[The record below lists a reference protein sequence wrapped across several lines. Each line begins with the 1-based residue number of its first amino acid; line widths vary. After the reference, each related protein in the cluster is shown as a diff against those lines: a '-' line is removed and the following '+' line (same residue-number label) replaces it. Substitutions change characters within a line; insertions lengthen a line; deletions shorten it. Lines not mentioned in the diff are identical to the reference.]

1 VSEFA
6 LDPELLADAGLGL
19 VVYASSA
26 EARILCCNALAAGW
40 FGGTRAALEGRAALD
55 ADWSFID
62 EHEQPLRQEDLP
74 MFAAL
79 ASGQPIRNVTLGIL
93 AAGHTSPVWVRAGAV
108 PQRGDG
114 GAIQRVVMTLTDVTA
129 EVNSRQAPTLMDRL
143 MKVAFE
149 SAHDGLFFCN
159 ADGSV
164 IKFNAVYGQLS
175 RISPT
180 DRITSLAEL
189 RRVVSGMDASG
200 APLALEDWP
209 VKRALRGETGELEAT
224 AHRPGIDNAWI
235 GIYRYSPLRDADG
248 AILGAV
254 VVCRDVTRKR
264 RLERK
269 LRQSEHRLRALVDGA
284 PDGIFI
290 RTKGVFTYV
299 NAALLK
305 TLGLTGP
312 SEFLGSTSLD
322 WVAPEY
328 TEARQRMEQGVEEG
342 HSVPPSFREL
352 LRRDGSRIPV
362 ETAGAMLDLDSY
374 AGFVRDVSA
383 RVAAEAQERQLRDE
397 LERTRRMESIGQ
409 LAAGLAHDFNNI
421 LQAQKLFLAL
431 LKRKLSTHVEVAQDL
446 GNIESCTDKAGGLIS
461 NLLAFGRK
469 QVGQPQRVDLNLV
482 LLRMGELLKSSAGE
496 HIDFQITPAPAA
508 LWVNLDPG
516 HLDQI
521 MLNLVLNARDA
532 MPDGGE
538 LRIQMADETDPASGR
553 AWARLSV
560 IDTGIGIE
568 AQALE
573 RVFEPFFSTKLEGP
587 NCGLGLASVHGLVHQ
602 NHGEIAVRSR
612 VGVGTQFDI
621 RLPLADAG
629 PQPQPSVAEREFP
642 ADCPFRRVLLVEDD
656 ELLRKV
662 TKLMLEAE
670 GHEVREAASGPAA
683 LALLEQQTFFPQLL
697 ITDLVMPGMN
707 GCALADRV
715 RERCGELPVIV
726 VSGHPKGVVGR
737 DGELAAGINFLSK
750 PFSAE
755 QLQRMI
761 ASLEDKR

>member
-1 VSEFA
+1 MSEFA
-6 LDPELLADAGLGL
+6 LDPELLSDAGLGL
-19 VVYASSA
+19 VVYAPSA

-40 FGGTRAALEGRAALD
+40 FGSTRAALAGRAALD
-55 ADWSFID
+55 AAWSFID

-108 PQRGDG
+108 PQRGAG
-114 GAIQRVVMTLTDVTA
+114 GEIERVVMTLADVTA
-129 EVNSRQAPTLMDRL
+129 EVNSRPASSLMDRL
-143 MKVAFE
+143 MKAAFE
-149 SAHDGLFFCN
+149 SAHEGLFFCN

-164 IKFNAVYGQLS
+164 IKFNANYGQLS

-180 DRITSLAEL
+180 DRITSLADL

-200 APLALEDWP
+200 APLALNDWP
-209 VKRALRGETGELEAT
+209 VARALRGETGELEAK
-224 AHRPGIDNAWI
+224 AYRPGTDSAWT
-235 GIYRYSPLRDADG
+235 GIYRYAPLRDADG
-248 AILGAV
+248 AIVGAV
-254 VVCRDVTRKR
+254 LACRDVTKN
-264 RLERK
+264 
-269 LRQSEHRLRALVDGA
+269 RALEKSLNVSEQRFQALADGA

-290 RTKGVFTYV
+290 RAKGVFTYA
-299 NAALLK
+299 NPALLK
-305 TLGLTGP
+305 ILGLKDFA
-312 SEFLGSTSLD
+312 EFLGSRSCD

-328 TEARQRMEQGVEEG
+328 LEVRQRMERSVMAGEV
-342 HSVPPSFREL
+342 VPPSFREL
-352 LRRDGSRIPV
+352 LRRDSSRVPV
-362 ETAGAMLDLDSY
+362 ETAGALLDQDSY
-374 AGFVRDVSA
+374 VGFVRDVSA

-409 LAAGLAHDFNNI
+409 LAAGIAHDFNNI

-431 LKRKLSTHVEVAQDL
+431 LKRKLSTHVEAAQDL

-469 QVGQPQRVDLNLV
+469 RLSQPQRVDLNLV

-496 HIDFQITPAPAA
+496 HIDFQIRPAPAA

-516 HLDQI
+516 HLEQI

-573 RVFEPFFSTKLEGP
+573 RVFEPFFSTKPEGP

-612 VGVGTQFDI
+612 VGAGTQFDV
-621 RLPLADAG
+621 RFPLADAG
-629 PQPQPSVAEREFP
+629 PQPQPPVAEREFP

-656 ELLRKV
+656 ELVRKV
-662 TKLMLEAE
+662 TRLMLEAA
-670 GHEVREAASGPAA
+670 GHEVLEAASGPAA
-683 LALLEQQTFFPQLL
+683 LVLLAQQTFFPQLL

-726 VSGHPKGVVGR
+726 VSGHSKDVVGR

>member
-1 VSEFA
+1 MSEFA

-129 EVNSRQAPTLMDRL
+129 EVNSRQAPKLMDRL

-149 SAHDGLFFCN
+149 SAHDGLFLCN

-180 DRITSLAEL
+180 DGITSLADL

-200 APLALEDWP
+200 APLAIEDWP
-209 VKRALRGETGELEAT
+209 VKRALRGETGELEAK
-224 AHRPGIDNAWI
+224 AYRPGTDNVWT
-235 GIYRYSPLRDADG
+235 GVYRYAPLRDADG
-248 AILGAV
+248 AIVGAV
-254 VVCRDVTRKR
+254 LACRDVTEKR
-264 RLERK
+264 ALQAS
-269 LRQSEHRLRALVDGA
+269 LRDSEQRFHALVDGA

-290 RTKGVFTYV
+290 QDAAWVYRYA
-299 NAALLK
+299 NAALLELVGVK
-305 TLGLTGP
+305 DLSEVLGTRAA
-312 SEFLGSTSLD
+312 D
-322 WVAPEY
+322 WVISGGLGTREDA
-328 TEARQRMEQGVEEG
+328 EAVFQPGEKRVF
-342 HSVPPSFREL
+342 SSTLV
-352 LRRDGSRIPV
+352 RRDGTHVPV
-362 ETAGAMLDLDSY
+362 EVRGVQLDPDM
-374 AGFVRDVSA
+374 AVGFVRDVSA
-383 RVAAEAQERQLRDE
+383 RLAAEAQERQLRDE

-516 HLDQI
+516 HLEQI

-629 PQPQPSVAEREFP
+629 PQPLPSVAEREFP
-642 ADCPFRRVLLVEDD
+642 ADCPSRRVLLVEDD

-662 TKLMLEAE
+662 TKRMLEAE

-683 LALLEQQTFFPQLL
+683 LALLEQQTFCPQLL

>member
-180 DRITSLAEL
+180 DRITSLADL

-200 APLALEDWP
+200 APLAIDDWP

>member
-1 VSEFA
+1 
-6 LDPELLADAGLGL
+6 
-19 VVYASSA
+19 
-26 EARILCCNALAAGW
+26 
-40 FGGTRAALEGRAALD
+40 
-55 ADWSFID
+55 
-62 EHEQPLRQEDLP
+62 
-74 MFAAL
+74 
-79 ASGQPIRNVTLGIL
+79 
-93 AAGHTSPVWVRAGAV
+93 
-108 PQRGDG
+108 
-114 GAIQRVVMTLTDVTA
+114 MTLTDVTA

-180 DRITSLAEL
+180 DRITSLADL

-200 APLALEDWP
+200 APLAIDDWP

>member
-1 VSEFA
+1 
-6 LDPELLADAGLGL
+6 
-19 VVYASSA
+19 
-26 EARILCCNALAAGW
+26 
-40 FGGTRAALEGRAALD
+40 
-55 ADWSFID
+55 
-62 EHEQPLRQEDLP
+62 
-74 MFAAL
+74 M
-79 ASGQPIRNVTLGIL
+79 
-93 AAGHTSPVWVRAGAV
+93 AV
-108 PQRGDG
+108 
-114 GAIQRVVMTLTDVTA
+114 
-129 EVNSRQAPTLMDRL
+129 
-143 MKVAFE
+143 
-149 SAHDGLFFCN
+149 
-159 ADGSV
+159 
-164 IKFNAVYGQLS
+164 
-175 RISPT
+175 
-180 DRITSLAEL
+180 
-189 RRVVSGMDASG
+189 
-200 APLALEDWP
+200 
-209 VKRALRGETGELEAT
+209 
-224 AHRPGIDNAWI
+224 
-235 GIYRYSPLRDADG
+235 
-248 AILGAV
+248 
-254 VVCRDVTRKR
+254 
-264 RLERK
+264 
-269 LRQSEHRLRALVDGA
+269 
-284 PDGIFI
+284 
-290 RTKGVFTYV
+290 
-299 NAALLK
+299 
-305 TLGLTGP
+305 
-312 SEFLGSTSLD
+312 
-322 WVAPEY
+322 
-328 TEARQRMEQGVEEG
+328 
-342 HSVPPSFREL
+342 
-352 LRRDGSRIPV
+352 
-362 ETAGAMLDLDSY
+362 
-374 AGFVRDVSA
+374 GFVRDVSA
-383 RVAAEAQERQLRDE
+383 RLAAEAQERQLRDE

-469 QVGQPQRVDLNLV
+469 QVGQPQRVDLNPV

-516 HLDQI
+516 HLEQI

-642 ADCPFRRVLLVEDD
+642 ADCPFRRVLLVEDN

-683 LALLEQQTFFPQLL
+683 LALLEQQTFCPQLL